1 MPPPAQILR
10 KETGTGRGRA
20 TVTTE
25 MLREWQRLGE
35 QRMDEAGK
43 LDGVARQYGVAS
55 NTRKNYL
62 RADGK
67 LTKRAEDQLRKDGE
81 GKDRCKLK

>member
-20 TVTTE
+20 TVTLE

-35 QRMDEAGK
+35 QRIDEAGG
-43 LDGVARQYGVAS
+43 LDGVATQDGVVAGVAAP
-55 NTRKNYL
+55 RQ
-62 RADGK
+62 AGDG
-67 LTKRAEDQLRKDGE
+67 
-81 GKDRCKLK
+81 